1 MIKGESMDKIYVY
14 ANDVKF
20 GELSFEDGFYTFTP
34 YEFLKDDKATF
45 GFASL
50 TKLDLT
56 KPTKSDTLFAFFVP
70 YLVDRDDEEEMLSF
84 GISEYDNDFE
94 VLLKVADYTRDSD
107 MCYIRTN

>member
-1 MIKGESMDKIYVY
+1 MIRGESMDKIYVY

-70 YLVDRDDEEEMLSF
+70 YLVDKDDEEEMLSF